1 MPRSARA
8 GRPSSPAARV
18 TWRPG
23 LWVFSLVGLVSLGTI
38 PPSWAQSRETAALFP
53 VTFYGKGANSL
64 EQGDPQVAAMTD
76 SILRAEL
83 LRSGRLTLIDS
94 ARLAQALTQA
104 EAGGLECVS
113 LDCRR
118 RVGQKLGAA
127 WMITAKLSKT
137 SNLIWYLSGQ
147 LTDVGSGRRVL
158 DDEFELKGIAEDIA
172 KGGARSLARRI
183 LNSIDAGRQVASS
196 ASRMDRATLTAKLAR
211 ATEDTPPDLTRVDLS
226 GLDLSGVDF
235 KRANLTGARLAGTKL
250 VGANLFTSDLT
261 DAVLTDADLSK
272 ANLDGSV
279 LRRANFQRANLEG
292 ASLFATIIESA
303 DLSNANLAGT
313 RIIGYLRAAKLGG
326 ASLRRANAG
335 ADPGNQSMGV
345 MRATFVGADLSGA
358 DLTDANLFKADLSH
372 ANLSNAKLVRT
383 NLMNA
388 DLVQTDLTRADLTD
402 AKLAK
407 ANVDEAIFTQA
418 VGVSRIQGLDQARN
432 REKAKF
438 DE

>member
-1 MPRSARA
+1 VTCGVTLCTPGPASAQ
-8 GRPSSPAARV
+8 
-18 TWRPG
+18 
-23 LWVFSLVGLVSLGTI
+23 
-38 PPSWAQSRETAALFP
+38 QSKDTLALYP
-53 VTFYGKGANSL
+53 VAFYGKGANSI
-64 EQGDPQVAAMTD
+64 EQGDPLVAVMTD
-76 SILRAEL
+76 SILRSDLEQ
-83 LRSGRLTLIDS
+83 SGRFEMIAP
-94 ARLAQALTQA
+94 ARLTEALA
-104 EAGGLECVS
+104 AKEGDGVECAA

-118 RVGQKLGAA
+118 QLSQKLGAA
-127 WMITAKLSKT
+127 WMVTAKLSKT

-147 LTDVGSGRRVL
+147 LMDVGKGRRLL

-172 KGGARSLARRI
+172 KGGAHSMARRI
-183 LNSIDAGRQVASS
+183 IKAAES
-196 ASRMDRATLTAKLAR
+196 ARPVVTSTRRMDGGTLRSRLAAAR
-211 ATEDTPPDLTRVDLS
+211 EDSPPDLAKADLS
-226 GLDLSGVDF
+226 GMDLSGIDF
-235 KRANLTGARLAGTKL
+235 KRANLSGARLAGAKL
-250 VGANLFTSDLT
+250 VGANLFTADLT

-272 ANLDGSV
+272 ANLDGSI

-313 RIIGYLRAAKLGG
+313 RIIGYLRGAKLGG
-326 ASLRRANAG
+326 ASLRHANAG

-345 MRATFVGADLSGA
+345 MRATFVGANLSGA

-372 ANLSNAKLVRT
+372 ADLTNAKLVRT

-388 DLVQTDLTRADLTD
+388 DLIQTDLSGADLTD

-407 ANVDEAIFTQA
+407 ANIDEAIFTQA

-438 DE
+438 DASK

>member
-1 MPRSARA
+1 MNRRTPLSAVLFLLGLA
-8 GRPSSPAARV
+8 G
-18 TWRPG
+18 
-23 LWVFSLVGLVSLGTI
+23 LGPTG
-38 PPSWAQSRETAALFP
+38 PVWAQSRATAALFP
-53 VTFYGKGANSL
+53 VVFYGKGANSL
-64 EQGDPQVAAMTD
+64 EKGDAEVAAITD
-76 SILRAEL
+76 SILRLEL
-83 LRSGRLTLIDS
+83 RRSGRLALVES
-94 ARLAQALTQA
+94 ARLVQALTQA

-118 RVGQKLGAA
+118 KLSQKLGAD

-147 LTDVGSGRRVL
+147 LTEVGSGRRLL

-172 KGGARSLARRI
+172 KGGARSLGRRI
-183 LNSIDAGRQVASS
+183 LNSIDAARPVAPS
-196 ASRMDRATLTAKLAR
+196 AQRMDRATLNAKLA
-211 ATEDTPPDLTRVDLS
+211 AASEEMPPDLKGVDLS
-226 GLDLSGVDF
+226 GLDLSRVDF

-250 VGANLFTSDLT
+250 IGANLFTSDLT

-303 DLSNANLAGT
+303 DLSSANLAST
-313 RIIGYLRAAKLGG
+313 RIIGYLRSAKLVG
-326 ASLRRANAG
+326 ASLRGANAG

-358 DLTDANLFKADLSH
+358 DLSDANLFKADLSH
-372 ANLSNAKLVRT
+372 ANLTNAKLART

-388 DLVQTDLTRADLTD
+388 DLIQTDLTRADLTG
-402 AKLAK
+402 ARLAK

-438 DE
+438 DAK